1 MQGANPHI
9 GSVGNLEMVKED
21 KVEIVV
27 FGKETVVAAVKA
39 LRESHPYEVVAYH
52 VVKAEAF

>member
-9 GSVGNLEMVKED
+9 GSVGDLEMVKEV

-27 FGKETVVAAVKA
+27 FGKETVMEAVKA
-39 LRESHPYEVVAYH
+39 LKEAHPYEVVAYY